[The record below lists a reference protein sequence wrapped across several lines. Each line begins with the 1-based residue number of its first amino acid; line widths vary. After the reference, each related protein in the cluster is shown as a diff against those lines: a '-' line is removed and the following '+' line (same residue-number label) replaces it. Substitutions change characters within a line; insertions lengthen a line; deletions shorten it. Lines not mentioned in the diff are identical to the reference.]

1 MADKKSAAAKEKE
14 EYDKKSFG
22 EKLGKK
28 VLLNE
33 SKPSGNYFNQTFIPT
48 LFPVEGVKGSI
59 NIPGYMKAT
68 GAKGTVNV
76 RVFELSYTLDVTQTK
91 ITYYPLK
98 MVLTITN
105 DKGMLTY
112 QGDLPNNSAV
122 MTYTAATS
130 SAMGNSY
137 LSILKGIETGA
148 KNAAITNLNSY
159 LKTNYGFNTLKDERP
174 FFDVKDKKQ
183 SYPEYHE
190 AFEKVKNAFVYCNMP
205 GKQDAMTAKLKEA
218 ISIWEKSIKEL
229 DKTNKDA
236 RINKDVGAATYLNLA
251 EACTWVKDFDKAYE
265 YLASYKLLDE
275 DYSRAYKDISDFL
288 KDYSTRYNKY
298 SQY

>member
-1 MADKKSAAAKEKE
+1 MKKTLITLLMFSSLGIFAQKTEKTKIDFEIEMFPLDIISKEKKFDVLIEYDYASKAEAANTEVADKKSAAAKEKE

-130 SAMGNSY
+130 SAIGNSY
-137 LSILKGIETGA
+137 LSILNGIETGA

-218 ISIWEKSIKEL
+218 ISIW
-229 DKTNKDA
+229 
-236 RINKDVGAATYLNLA
+236 
-251 EACTWVKDFDKAYE
+251 
-265 YLASYKLLDE
+265 
-275 DYSRAYKDISDFL
+275 
-288 KDYSTRYNKY
+288 
-298 SQY
+298 